1 VQIQPVTS
9 DIAEGLGLKGTEG
22 ALVAE
27 PQANSPAAKAGILAG
42 DVITEVNGHA
52 VKDAHDLA
60 RQIGSMTPGATA
72 KLTVRRTGEEKSF
85 SLTLGEVPQAR
96 EAHAASP
103 DSDAKLGLSLAPAG
117 EMAGSG
123 SEGVVVTEVDPDGLA
138 SEHGLKS
145 GDVILEVGGTKVATA
160 ADVRKAV
167 GEAQKNGKHA
177 VLMRVKSDDTMKF
190 VAIPFARA

>member
-1 VQIQPVTS
+1 MPTGGGSVGIAFDIPAETVKTVVAQLKDKGMVSRGWIGVQIQPVTS

-27 PQANSPAAKAGILAG
+27 PQADGPATKAGILAG

-96 EAHAASP
+96 EARAASP
-103 DSDAKLGLSLAPAG
+103 ELRRGRSELA
-117 EMAGSG
+117 E
-123 SEGVVVTEVDPDGLA
+123 TWL
-138 SEHGLKS
+138 
-145 GDVILEVGGTKVATA
+145 VA
-160 ADVRKAV
+160 RS
-167 GEAQKNGKHA
+167 
-177 VLMRVKSDDTMKF
+177 R
-190 VAIPFARA
+190 